1 MEQLD
6 LLFDPVF
13 YEGQFNKEMLLT
25 NQYVDSIQRLDKE
38 KSYDVIMATLC

>member
-1 MEQLD
+1 
-6 LLFDPVF
+6 
-13 YEGQFNKEMLLT
+13 MLLT